1 MEVKSTEKNSRRQP
15 PTARNRATGR
25 FVYTPEQRK
34 RLAKV
39 AVRANEASGPLARK
53 LPRDLIDYS
62 KK

>member
-1 MEVKSTEKNSRRQP
+1 MEVNSTEKSSRRQP
-15 PTARNRATGR
+15 SPVRDRATGR

-53 LPRDLIDYS
+53 LPRDLIEYS
-62 KK
+62 EK